1 MLVLFCI
8 EKFVKCY
15 KNVKIT
21 VIILCF
27 RLLELFLQPNLQ
39 NLIFVNGG
47 ICCLATIPLFV
58 EEIIINHIIMR
69 KIFTLLFLISFAF
82 AQAQYYIPN
91 SGFENWK
98 GSCGSTY
105 QTSSGGGMRQR
116 PGDEPSDWEGSSIN
130 QKVGLSATKTLIEKS
145 SYNGSAVKMSN
156 QFVGVGSLGSNAPG
170 FISFATPWVY
180 AVSTV
185 SKCDGGV
192 YGGREFY
199 GRPDAIK
206 GKFNRTGGTGELA
219 HIIVY
224 TWTGTYKQ
232 TIASKTSGETLDDTD
247 RAVMFHGT
255 NNEPSGITQYG
266 TRIASCDY
274 SFASTNGWEEIT
286 VPLNYNN
293 DEMPQK
299 VNVVLSSGDYWT
311 RGNIKAGSI
320 LEADD
325 VQFVY
330 YSELASLKF
339 NGVNYFSNGKADYTI
354 PAAYDASKL
363 EVTSNGKG
371 AKIEK
376 SFEATSNT
384 LTITIKGDDFSVNSS
399 NKHVYTVVFD
409 ENSSVV
415 EPEGPTNP
423 EAPKELGERLYNLA
437 DADASKTYVLYNE
450 HFTAYA
456 IYESGHGD
464 NVWVAGM
471 IGDSG
476 HTLVNPAYGTPV
488 DITSANS
495 CWQVIKDGDKY
506 QLYNVGAEK
515 YLTTP
520 VYNTN
525 DTSLGYCTFSSTPVS
540 LSVSELSG
548 GKFAFNA
555 YPNHENAEF
564 GYMCA
569 APQLSSPLSIWTNND
584 AGAAWV
590 LIENPNVTVGEIVEP
605 DPEEPEVG
613 DGVDYTPRFTG
624 VKTANHA
631 DPRWIESITL
641 SSAEYSNESANTLSV
656 DNSARLCYND
666 YSETVTMKAAPGEE
680 VTVAVN
686 IGNASWMNAF
696 VYIDTDADGFTAS
709 IEAGSNWAPAGDL
722 VSYSFYNN
730 GSSSDYSGWNS
741 VGANLRSGGTPDPRS
756 TVALP
761 AFAVPEE
768 PGVYRMRVK
777 LDWCNIDPAGDND
790 GKFGDFMA
798 NGGQIVDFMIE
809 VADPNAP
816 ETGIEDV
823 EEEVAPVF
831 EGIYDL
837 QGRKLDEITKT
848 GIYIVNGKKVFIK
861 K

>member
-1 MLVLFCI
+1 
-8 EKFVKCY
+8 
-15 KNVKIT
+15 
-21 VIILCF
+21 
-27 RLLELFLQPNLQ
+27 
-39 NLIFVNGG
+39 
-47 ICCLATIPLFV
+47 
-58 EEIIINHIIMR
+58 MR
-69 KIFTLLFLISFAF
+69 KIFTLLFLVSFAF

-130 QKVGLSATKTLIEKS
+130 QKVGLSASKTLIEKS

-180 AVSTV
+180 AVSKV
-185 SKCDGGV
+185 SNCDGGA
-192 YGGREFY
+192 YGGRELK

-206 GKFNRTGGTGELA
+206 GMFNRSGNTGELA

-247 RAVMFHGT
+247 RAIMFDDATGVQQR
-255 NNEPSGITQYG
+255 GK
-266 TRIASCDY
+266 RIASCDY
-274 SFASTNGWEEIT
+274 SFVSTNGWEEIV
-286 VPLNYNN
+286 VPLNYNYN
-293 DEMPQK
+293 EAPEKM
-299 VNVVLSSGDYWT
+299 NVILSSGDYWT
-311 RGNIKAGSI
+311 RSNIQAGSV

-325 VQFVY
+325 VQFLY

-339 NGVNYFSNGKADYTI
+339 DGKNYFSNGKTSYTI
-354 PAAYDASKL
+354 PAAYDESKL
-363 EVTSNGKG
+363 EITSNGKY

-376 SFEATSNT
+376 NYEATSKT
-384 LTITIKGDDFSVNSS
+384 LTITIKGDDFSVNNS
-399 NKHVYTVVFD
+399 NKHVYTVLFD

-415 EPEGPTNP
+415 EPEGPTVP
-423 EAPKELGERLYNLA
+423 EGPKELGERLYNLA
-437 DADASKTYVLYNE
+437 DADANKTYVLYNE

-456 IYESGHGD
+456 IYEAGHGD
-464 NVWVAGM
+464 KVWTAGM
-471 IGDSG
+471 RGDSG
-476 HTLVNPAYGTPV
+476 HTLSNAAYSTAV

-506 QLYNVGAEK
+506 QLYNVGAEMYLNTPRYEYDSNLK
-515 YLTTP
+515 YC
-520 VYNTN
+520 
-525 DTSLGYCTFSSTPVS
+525 SFSSTPIS
-540 LSVSELSG
+540 LSVAELSG

-555 YPNHENAEF
+555 NPSHANANL

-569 APQLSSPLSIWTNND
+569 SPQLAAPLSVWSNDD

-590 LIENPNVTVGEIVEP
+590 LIENPNVTIGEVVEP
-605 DPEEPEVG
+605 EPEEPEVG
-613 DGVDYTPRFTG
+613 GVVDYTPNFNE
-624 VKTANHA
+624 VKTTIHTN
-631 DPRWIESITL
+631 RYIQTINLIST
-641 SSAEYSNESANTLSV
+641 EYSDESANSLSV
-656 DNSARLCYND
+656 DNSARMCYND
-666 YSETVTMKAAPGEE
+666 YSETVTMKAAAGEE
-680 VTVAVN
+680 VTMVVS
-686 IGNASWMNAF
+686 IGDASWIHSY
-696 VYIDTDADGFTAS
+696 VYIDADEDGFTAGV
-709 IEAGSNWAPAGDL
+709 AADGYTPTGDL
-722 VSYSFYNN
+722 MSYSFYNN
-730 GSSSDYSGWNS
+730 NGTSDNSGKNS
-741 VGANLRSGGTPDPRS
+741 AGRTLTGDARS
-756 TVALP
+756 TVELP
-761 AFAVPEE
+761 SFVMPEE

-777 LDWCNIDPAGDND
+777 IDWCNIDPNGDSD

-809 VADPNAP
+809 VVDPDAPADIDEVEA
-816 ETGIEDV
+816 
-823 EEEVAPVF
+823 EEEVSPVF

>member
-1 MLVLFCI
+1 
-8 EKFVKCY
+8 
-15 KNVKIT
+15 
-21 VIILCF
+21 
-27 RLLELFLQPNLQ
+27 
-39 NLIFVNGG
+39 
-47 ICCLATIPLFV
+47 
-58 EEIIINHIIMR
+58 MR
-69 KIFTLLFLISFAF
+69 KIFTLLFLVSFAF

-130 QKVGLSATKTLIEKS
+130 QKVGLSATKILIEKS

-156 QFVGVGSLGSNAPG
+156 QFVGIGALGSNAPG

-185 SKCDGGV
+185 SKCDGGA
-192 YGGREFY
+192 YGGREFK

-206 GKFNRTGGTGELA
+206 GMFNRSGNTGELA

-232 TIASKTSGETLDDTD
+232 TIVSKTNGETLDDTD
-247 RAVMFHGT
+247 RAIMFDDATGVQQR
-255 NNEPSGITQYG
+255 GK
-266 TRIASCDY
+266 RIASCDY
-274 SFASTNGWEEIT
+274 TFASTNGWEEI
-286 VPLNYNN
+286 VIPLNYNYN
-293 DEMPQK
+293 ETPEK
-299 VNVVLSSGDYWT
+299 INVILSSGDYWT
-311 RGNIKAGSI
+311 RPNIKSGSV

-325 VQFVY
+325 VQFLY

-339 NGVNYFSNGKADYTI
+339 DGKNYFSNGKTSYTI
-354 PAAYDASKL
+354 PATYDESKL
-363 EVTSNGKG
+363 EITSNGKY

-376 SFEATSNT
+376 SYEATSKT
-384 LTITIKGDDFSVNSS
+384 LTITIKGDDFSVNNSS
-399 NKHVYTVVFD
+399 KHVYTVLFD

-415 EPEGPTNP
+415 EPEGPTVP
-423 EAPKELGERLYNLA
+423 EGPKELGERLYNLA
-437 DADASKTYVLYNE
+437 DADANKTYVLYNE

-464 NVWVAGM
+464 KVWVAGM
-471 IGDSG
+471 RGDSG
-476 HTLVNPAYGTPV
+476 HSLSNAAYSNAV
-488 DITSANS
+488 DITSENA

-506 QLYNVGAEK
+506 QLYNVGAEMYLNTPRYEYDENLK
-515 YLTTP
+515 YC
-520 VYNTN
+520 
-525 DTSLGYCTFSSTPVS
+525 SFSSTPIS
-540 LSVSELSG
+540 LTVAELSG

-555 YPNHENAEF
+555 NPSHANANL

-569 APQLSSPLSIWTNND
+569 APQLAAPLSVWSNDD

-590 LIENPNVTVGEIVEP
+590 LIENPNVTIGEVVEP
-605 DPEEPEVG
+605 EPEEPEVG
-613 DGVDYTPRFTG
+613 GVVDYTPNFNE
-624 VKTANHA
+624 VKTTIHTN
-631 DPRWIESITL
+631 RYIQTINLRST
-641 SSAEYSNESANTLSV
+641 EYSDESANSLSV
-656 DNSARLCYND
+656 DNSARMCYND
-666 YSETVTMKAAPGEE
+666 YSETVTMKAAAGEE
-680 VTVAVN
+680 VTMIVS
-686 IGNASWMNAF
+686 IGDASWIHSY
-696 VYIDTDADGFTAS
+696 VYIDADEDGFTAGV
-709 IEAGSNWAPAGDL
+709 AADGYTPTGDL
-722 VSYSFYNN
+722 MSYSFYNN
-730 GSSSDYSGWNS
+730 NGTSDNSGKNS
-741 VGANLRSGGTPDPRS
+741 AGRTLTGDARS
-756 TVALP
+756 TVELP
-761 AFAVPEE
+761 SFVMPEE

-777 LDWCNIDPAGDND
+777 IDWCNIDPNGDSD

-809 VADPNAP
+809 VVDPDAP
-816 ETGIEDV
+816 ANIDEVEA
-823 EEEVAPVF
+823 EEEVSPVF

>member
-1 MLVLFCI
+1 
-8 EKFVKCY
+8 
-15 KNVKIT
+15 
-21 VIILCF
+21 
-27 RLLELFLQPNLQ
+27 
-39 NLIFVNGG
+39 
-47 ICCLATIPLFV
+47 
-58 EEIIINHIIMR
+58 MR
-69 KIFTLLFLISFAF
+69 KIFTLLFLVSFAF

-130 QKVGLSATKTLIEKS
+130 QKVGISASKTLIEKS

-156 QFVGVGSLGSNAPG
+156 QFVGVGSFGSNAPG

-232 TIASKTSGETLDDTD
+232 TIASKTNGETLDDTD
-247 RAVMFHGT
+247 RAIMFHGT
-255 NNEPSGITQYG
+255 SNEPSGITQNG
-266 TRIASCDY
+266 NRVASCDF
-274 SFASTNGWEEIT
+274 SFASTSGWEEIT

-293 DEMPQK
+293 DERPQK

-311 RGNIKAGSI
+311 RSNIQAGSV

-325 VQFVY
+325 VQFLY

-339 NGVNYFSNGKADYTI
+339 DGVSYFSNGKTSYTI
-354 PAAYDASKL
+354 PVAYDESKL
-363 EVTSNGKG
+363 EITSNGKY

-376 SFEATSNT
+376 SYEATSKT
-384 LTITIKGDDFSVNSS
+384 LTITIKGDDFSVNNSS
-399 NKHVYTVVFD
+399 KHVYTVVFD
-409 ENSSVV
+409 ENSEVV
-415 EPEGPTNP
+415 VPEGPKP
-423 EAPKELGERLYNLA
+423 LGERLYNLA
-437 DADASKTYVLYNE
+437 DADANKTYVLYNE

-471 IGDSG
+471 RGDSS
-476 HTLVNPAYGTPV
+476 HALSNAAYGNAV
-488 DITSANS
+488 DITSENA

-506 QLYNVGAEK
+506 QLYNVGAQK

-520 VYNTN
+520 VYVTN
-525 DTSLGYCTFSSTPVS
+525 AESLGYCTFSSSPVS
-540 LSVSELSG
+540 LSVDVLSG

-555 YPNHENAEF
+555 YPEHENGNF

-569 APQLSSPLSIWTNND
+569 APQASAPLSIWSND
-584 AGAAWV
+584 DSGAAWV
-590 LIENPNVTVGEIVEP
+590 LIENPNVTLGEIVE
-605 DPEEPEVG
+605 PEEPEVG
-613 DGVDYTPRFTG
+613 GVVNYTPRFTG
-624 VKTANHA
+624 VKTTVHTNRYIYAV
-631 DPRWIESITL
+631 DLT
-641 SSAEYSNESANTLSV
+641 SAEYSNEAANSLTV
-656 DNSARLCYND
+656 DNTAYQCYND
-666 YSETVTMKAAPGEE
+666 YTETVTMKAAVGEE
-680 VTVAVN
+680 VTVSVN
-686 IGNASWMNAF
+686 IGEASWIHSY
-696 VYIDTDADGFTAS
+696 VYIDADEDGFTAG
-709 IEAGSNWAPAGDL
+709 IAADGYTPTGDL
-722 VSYSFYNN
+722 MSYSFYNN
-730 GSSSDYSGWNS
+730 GGTSDNSGKNS
-741 VGANLRSGGTPDPRS
+741 AGTSITGDNRS
-756 TVALP
+756 TVYLP
-761 AFAVPEE
+761 RFVVPEE
-768 PGVYRMRVK
+768 PGVYRVRVK
-777 LDWCNIDPAGDND
+777 IDWCNIDPAGDND

-809 VADPNAP
+809 VVDPDAP
-816 ETGIEDV
+816 TDIDEV
-823 EEEVAPVF
+823 EEEMNPAF

-848 GIYIVNGKKVFIK
+848 GIYIINGKKVFIK

>member
-1 MLVLFCI
+1 
-8 EKFVKCY
+8 
-15 KNVKIT
+15 
-21 VIILCF
+21 
-27 RLLELFLQPNLQ
+27 
-39 NLIFVNGG
+39 
-47 ICCLATIPLFV
+47 
-58 EEIIINHIIMR
+58 
-69 KIFTLLFLISFAF
+69 
-82 AQAQYYIPN
+82 
-91 SGFENWK
+91 
-98 GSCGSTY
+98 
-105 QTSSGGGMRQR
+105 MRQR

-156 QFVGVGSLGSNAPG
+156 QFVGVGSLGANAPG

-180 AVSTV
+180 AVS
-185 SKCDGGV
+185 KPENCDGGV

-247 RAVMFHGT
+247 RAIMFHGT
-255 NNEPSGITQYG
+255 SNEPSGITQNG
-266 TRIASCDY
+266 NRVASCDF
-274 SFASTNGWEEIT
+274 SFASTSGWEEIT

-311 RGNIKAGSI
+311 RGNIKAGSV

-339 NGVNYFSNGKADYTI
+339 NNVNYFSNGKTSYTI
-354 PAAYDASKL
+354 PVAYDESKL
-363 EVTSNGKG
+363 EITSNGKG

-376 SFEATSNT
+376 SFEATSKT

-399 NKHVYTVVFD
+399 NKHVYTVLFD
-409 ENSSVV
+409 ENSEVV
-415 EPEGPTNP
+415 VPEG
-423 EAPKELGERLYNLA
+423 PKELGERLYNLA
-437 DADASKTYVLYNE
+437 NADSNKTYVLYNE
-450 HFTAYA
+450 HFTTYA
-456 IYESGHGD
+456 IYEAEHND
-464 NVWVAGM
+464 VVWVAGM
-471 IGDSG
+471 RGDSG
-476 HTLVNPAYGTPV
+476 HALSNAAYGEAV
-488 DITSANS
+488 DITSENA
-495 CWQVIKDGDKY
+495 CWQVLKDGDKY
-506 QLYNVGAEK
+506 LLYNVGAEM

-520 VYNTN
+520 IVDNSG
-525 DTSLGYCTFSSTPVS
+525 SLNYCTFSSSPVS
-540 LSVSELSG
+540 LSVVELG
-548 GKFAFNA
+548 DGKFAFNA
-555 YPNHENAEF
+555 YPSHSGADY

-569 APQLSSPLSIWTNND
+569 APQLDAPISVWSSDD

-605 DPEEPEVG
+605 ELPEQPEIDG
-613 DGVDYTPRFTG
+613 DVDYTPRFTG
-624 VKTANHA
+624 VKTTVHTNRYIYAV
-631 DPRWIESITL
+631 DLT
-641 SSAEYSNESANTLSV
+641 SAEYSNETANTLNV
-656 DNSARLCYND
+656 DNSAFQCYND
-666 YSETVTMKAAPGEE
+666 YTETVTMKAAPGEE
-680 VTVAVN
+680 VAMEIN
-686 IGNASWMNAF
+686 IGNASWIHSY
-696 VYIDTDADGFTAS
+696 VYIDVDGDGFTAG
-709 IEAGSNWAPAGDL
+709 IAADGYTPTEDL
-722 VSYSFYNN
+722 MSYSFYNN
-730 GSSSDYSGWNS
+730 GGSSDNSGKNS
-741 VGANLRSGGTPDPRS
+741 AGTSITGDDRS
-756 TVALP
+756 TVYLP
-761 AFAVPEE
+761 RFVVPEE

-777 LDWCNIDPAGDND
+777 IDWCSIDPAGDND

-809 VADPNAP
+809 VADPDAP
-816 ETGIEDV
+816 AGIEEV
-823 EEEVAPVF
+823 EETLSPVF

-848 GIYIVNGKKVFIK
+848 GIYIVNGKKVFVK

>member
-1 MLVLFCI
+1 
-8 EKFVKCY
+8 
-15 KNVKIT
+15 
-21 VIILCF
+21 
-27 RLLELFLQPNLQ
+27 
-39 NLIFVNGG
+39 
-47 ICCLATIPLFV
+47 
-58 EEIIINHIIMR
+58 MR
-69 KIFTLLFLISFAF
+69 KIFTLLFLVSFAF

-156 QFVGVGSLGSNAPG
+156 QFVGLGSLGSNAPG

-185 SKCDGGV
+185 SKCDGGA
-192 YGGREFY
+192 YGGREFK

-206 GKFNRTGGTGELA
+206 GMFNRSGNTGELA

-232 TIASKTSGETLDDTD
+232 TIVSKTNGETLDDTD
-247 RAVMFHGT
+247 RAIMFDDATGVQQR
-255 NNEPSGITQYG
+255 GK
-266 TRIASCDY
+266 RIASCDY
-274 SFASTNGWEEIT
+274 TFASTNGWEEI
-286 VPLNYNN
+286 VIPLNYNYN
-293 DEMPQK
+293 ETPEK
-299 VNVVLSSGDYWT
+299 INVILSSGDYWT
-311 RGNIKAGSI
+311 RPNIKSGSV

-325 VQFVY
+325 VQFLY

-339 NGVNYFSNGKADYTI
+339 DGKNYFSNGKTSYTI
-354 PAAYDASKL
+354 PAAYDESKL
-363 EVTSNGKG
+363 EVTSNGKY

-384 LTITIKGDDFSVNSS
+384 LTITIKGDDFSANKS
-399 NKHVYTVVFD
+399 NMHVYTVLFD

-415 EPEGPTNP
+415 VPEGPKP
-423 EAPKELGERLYNLA
+423 LGERLYNLA
-437 DADASKTYVLYNE
+437 DADANKTYVLYNE

-456 IYESGHGD
+456 VYEAGRGD
-464 NVWVAGM
+464 KVWTAGM
-471 IGDSG
+471 RGDSG
-476 HTLVNPAYGTPV
+476 HTLSNAAYSTPV
-488 DITSANS
+488 DITSEYA
-495 CWQVIKDGDKY
+495 CWQVIKNGDKY
-506 QLYNVGAEK
+506 QLYNVGAEMYLNTPRYEYDDNLK
-515 YLTTP
+515 YC
-520 VYNTN
+520 
-525 DTSLGYCTFSSTPVS
+525 SFSSTPVS
-540 LSVSELSG
+540 LSVAELSG

-555 YPNHENAEF
+555 NPSHTNANL

-569 APQLSSPLSIWTNND
+569 APQLAAPLSVWSNDD

-590 LIENPNVTVGEIVEP
+590 LIENPNVTIGEVVEP
-605 DPEEPEVG
+605 EPEPEPEKPEVG
-613 DGVDYTPRFTG
+613 GAVDYAPRFDG
-624 VKTANHA
+624 VKTTVHTN
-631 DPRWIESITL
+631 RYINSIGL
-641 SSAEYSNESANTLSV
+641 SSAEYSDEDANSLSV
-656 DNSARLCYND
+656 DNSARMCYND
-666 YSETVTMKAAPGEE
+666 YTETVTMKAAVGEE
-680 VTVAVN
+680 VTVSVN
-686 IGNASWMNAF
+686 IGEASWMNAY
-696 VYIDTDADGFTAS
+696 VYIDSDEDGFD
-709 IEAGSNWAPAGDL
+709 AGIDGDGYTPTGDL
-722 VSYSFYNN
+722 MSYSFYNN
-730 GSSSDYSGWNS
+730 GGNDDNNGYNS
-741 VGANLRSGGTPDPRS
+741 VGEYITGNARS
-756 TVALP
+756 TVELP
-761 AFAVPEE
+761 SFVMPEE

-777 LDWCNIDPAGDND
+777 IDWCNIDPAGDND

-809 VADPNAP
+809 VIDPDAPADVDEVEA
-816 ETGIEDV
+816 
-823 EEEVAPVF
+823 EEEVSPVF

>member
-1 MLVLFCI
+1 
-8 EKFVKCY
+8 
-15 KNVKIT
+15 
-21 VIILCF
+21 
-27 RLLELFLQPNLQ
+27 
-39 NLIFVNGG
+39 
-47 ICCLATIPLFV
+47 
-58 EEIIINHIIMR
+58 MR
-69 KIFTLLFLISFAF
+69 KIFTLLFLVSFAF

-91 SGFENWK
+91 SSFENWK

-130 QKVGLSATKTLIEKS
+130 QKVGLSASKILIEKS
-145 SYNGSAVKMSN
+145 SYNGSAVKMFN

-180 AVSTV
+180 AVSNV

-232 TIASKTSGETLDDTD
+232 KIASKTSGETLDDTD
-247 RAVMFHGT
+247 RAIMFHGT
-255 NNEPSGITQYG
+255 SNEPSGITQNG
-266 TRIASCDY
+266 NRVASCDF
-274 SFASTNGWEEIT
+274 SFASTSGWEEIT

-293 DEMPQK
+293 DERPQK

-311 RGNIKAGSI
+311 RSSIQAGSV

-325 VQFVY
+325 VQFLY

-339 NGVNYFSNGKADYTI
+339 DGKNYFSNGKTSYTI
-354 PAAYDASKL
+354 PAAYDESKL
-363 EVTSNGKG
+363 EITSNGKY

-376 SFEATSNT
+376 SYEATSKT
-384 LTITIKGDDFSVNSS
+384 LTITIKGDDFSVNNSS
-399 NKHVYTVVFD
+399 KHVYTVLFD

-415 EPEGPTNP
+415 EPEGPTVP
-423 EAPKELGERLYNLA
+423 EGPKELGERLYNLA
-437 DADASKTYVLYNE
+437 DADANKTYVLYNE

-456 IYESGHGD
+456 VYEAGHGD
-464 NVWVAGM
+464 KVWTAGM
-471 IGDSG
+471 RGDSG
-476 HTLVNPAYGTPV
+476 HTLSNAAYSTAV

-506 QLYNVGAEK
+506 QLYNVGAEMYLNTPRYEYDSNLK
-515 YLTTP
+515 YC
-520 VYNTN
+520 
-525 DTSLGYCTFSSTPVS
+525 SFSSTPIS
-540 LSVSELSG
+540 LTVAELSG

-555 YPNHENAEF
+555 NPTHANANL

-569 APQLSSPLSIWTNND
+569 SPQLAAPLSVWSNDD

-590 LIENPNVTVGEIVEP
+590 LIENPNVTIGEVVEP
-605 DPEEPEVG
+605 EPEEPEVG
-613 DGVDYTPRFTG
+613 GVVDYTPNFNE
-624 VKTANHA
+624 VKTTIHTN
-631 DPRWIESITL
+631 RYIQTINLIST
-641 SSAEYSNESANTLSV
+641 EYSDESANSLSV
-656 DNSARLCYND
+656 DNSARMCYND
-666 YSETVTMKAAPGEE
+666 YSETVTMKAAAGEE
-680 VTVAVN
+680 VTMVVS
-686 IGNASWMNAF
+686 IGDASWIHSY
-696 VYIDTDADGFTAS
+696 VYIDADEDGFTAGV
-709 IEAGSNWAPAGDL
+709 AADGYTPTGDL
-722 VSYSFYNN
+722 MSYSFYNN
-730 GSSSDYSGWNS
+730 NGTSDNSGKNS
-741 VGANLRSGGTPDPRS
+741 AGRTLTGDARS
-756 TVALP
+756 TVELP
-761 AFAVPEE
+761 SFVMPEE

-777 LDWCNIDPAGDND
+777 IDWCNIDPNGDSD

-798 NGGQIVDFMIE
+798 NGGQIVDLMVE
-809 VADPNAP
+809 VVDPDAPADIDEVEA
-816 ETGIEDV
+816 
-823 EEEVAPVF
+823 EEEVSPVF

>member
-1 MLVLFCI
+1 
-8 EKFVKCY
+8 
-15 KNVKIT
+15 
-21 VIILCF
+21 
-27 RLLELFLQPNLQ
+27 
-39 NLIFVNGG
+39 
-47 ICCLATIPLFV
+47 
-58 EEIIINHIIMR
+58 MR
-69 KIFTLLFLISFAF
+69 KIFTLLFLVSFAF

-91 SGFENWK
+91 SSFENWK

-130 QKVGLSATKTLIEKS
+130 QKVGLSASKILIEKS
-145 SYNGSAVKMSN
+145 SYNGSAVKMFN

-180 AVSTV
+180 AVSNV

-232 TIASKTSGETLDDTD
+232 KIASKTSGETLDDTD
-247 RAVMFHGT
+247 RAIMFDDATGVQQR
-255 NNEPSGITQYG
+255 GK
-266 TRIASCDY
+266 RIASCDF
-274 SFASTNGWEEIT
+274 SFASTSGWEEIT

-293 DEMPQK
+293 DERPQK
-299 VNVVLSSGDYWT
+299 MNVILSSGDYWT
-311 RGNIKAGSI
+311 RPNIKNGSV

-339 NGVNYFSNGKADYTI
+339 DGKNYFSNGKTSYTI
-354 PAAYDASKL
+354 PAAYDESKL
-363 EVTSNGKG
+363 EITSNGKY

-376 SFEATSNT
+376 SYEATSKT
-384 LTITIKGDDFSVNSS
+384 LTITIKGDDFSVNNSS
-399 NKHVYTVVFD
+399 KHVYTVLFD

-415 EPEGPTNP
+415 EPEGPTVP
-423 EAPKELGERLYNLA
+423 EGPKELGERLYNLA
-437 DADASKTYVLYNE
+437 DADANKTYVLYNE

-456 IYESGHGD
+456 VYEAGHGD
-464 NVWVAGM
+464 KVWTAGM
-471 IGDSG
+471 RGDSG
-476 HTLVNPAYGTPV
+476 HTLSNAAYSTAV

-506 QLYNVGAEK
+506 QLYNVGAEMYLNTPRYEYDSNLK
-515 YLTTP
+515 YC
-520 VYNTN
+520 
-525 DTSLGYCTFSSTPVS
+525 SFSSTPIS
-540 LSVSELSG
+540 LSVAELSG

-555 YPNHENAEF
+555 NPSHANANL

-569 APQLSSPLSIWTNND
+569 SPQLAAPLSVWSNDD

-590 LIENPNVTVGEIVEP
+590 LIENPNVTIGEVVEP
-605 DPEEPEVG
+605 EPEEPEVG
-613 DGVDYTPRFTG
+613 GVVDYTPNFNE
-624 VKTANHA
+624 VKTTIHTN
-631 DPRWIESITL
+631 RYIQTINLIST
-641 SSAEYSNESANTLSV
+641 EYSDESANSLSV
-656 DNSARLCYND
+656 DNSARMCYND
-666 YSETVTMKAAPGEE
+666 YSETVTMKAAAGEE
-680 VTVAVN
+680 VTMVVS
-686 IGNASWMNAF
+686 IGDASWIHSY
-696 VYIDTDADGFTAS
+696 VYIDADEDGFTAGV
-709 IEAGSNWAPAGDL
+709 AADGYTPTGDL
-722 VSYSFYNN
+722 MSYSFYNN
-730 GSSSDYSGWNS
+730 GGTSDNSGKNS
-741 VGANLRSGGTPDPRS
+741 AGRTLTGDARS
-756 TVALP
+756 TVELP
-761 AFAVPEE
+761 SFVMPEE

-777 LDWCNIDPAGDND
+777 IDWCNIDPNGDSD

-809 VADPNAP
+809 VIDPDAPADIDEVEA
-816 ETGIEDV
+816 
-823 EEEVAPVF
+823 EEEVSPVF

-848 GIYIVNGKKVFIK
+848 GIYIVNGKKVFVK

>member
-1 MLVLFCI
+1 
-8 EKFVKCY
+8 
-15 KNVKIT
+15 
-21 VIILCF
+21 
-27 RLLELFLQPNLQ
+27 
-39 NLIFVNGG
+39 
-47 ICCLATIPLFV
+47 
-58 EEIIINHIIMR
+58 MR
-69 KIFTLLFLISFAF
+69 KIFTLLFLVSFAF

-130 QKVGLSATKTLIEKS
+130 QKVGIFSASETLIEKS

-156 QFVGVGSLGSNAPG
+156 LFVGAGSLGSNAPG

-180 AVSTV
+180 AVATV

-247 RAVMFHGT
+247 RAIMSKATGLVQEGK
-255 NNEPSGITQYG
+255 
-266 TRIASCDY
+266 RIASCDY
-274 SFASTNGWEEIT
+274 SFASTNGWEEIVIPLT
-286 VPLNYNN
+286 YNYDEVP
-293 DEMPQK
+293 EK

-311 RGNIKAGSI
+311 RSNIQAGSV

-330 YSELASLKF
+330 YSELASLKYD
-339 NGVNYFSNGKADYTI
+339 NVNYFSKGKTSYII
-354 PAAYDASKL
+354 PAAYDESKL
-363 EVTSNGKG
+363 EVASNGKG

-376 SFEATSNT
+376 NFEATSNT
-384 LTITIKGDDFSVNSS
+384 LTITIKGDDFEVNNS

-409 ENSSVV
+409 EDSEVV
-415 EPEGPTNP
+415 VPEGPKP
-423 EAPKELGERLYNLA
+423 LGERLYSLA
-437 DADASKTYVLYNE
+437 DADENKTYVLYNE
-450 HFTAYA
+450 HFTTYA
-456 IYESGHGD
+456 IYEEGHGD
-464 NVWVAGM
+464 MLWVAGM

-476 HTLVNPAYGTPV
+476 HALKNSAYGTAV
-488 DITSANS
+488 DLTSENA

-506 QLYNVGAEK
+506 QLCNVGSGM

-520 VYNTN
+520 MYEY
-525 DTSLGYCTFSSTPVS
+525 DDELKYCSFSSTPVS
-540 LSVSELSG
+540 LSVVELGG

-555 YPNHENAEF
+555 YPGHANVNL

-569 APQLSSPLSIWTNND
+569 APQLDAPISVWSSDD
-584 AGAAWV
+584 AGSAWV
-590 LIENPNVTVGEIVEP
+590 LIENPNVTLGEIVEP
-605 DPEEPEVG
+605 ELPEQPEIGV
-613 DGVDYTPRFTG
+613 VDYTPRFTG
-624 VKTANHA
+624 VKTANHTE
-631 DPRWIESITL
+631 PRWIQTITL
-641 SSAEYSNESANTLSV
+641 SSTEYSDEPANTLSV

-666 YSETVTMKAAPGEE
+666 YSDEVTMKAVAGEE
-680 VTVAVN
+680 VTLAVDL
-686 IGNASWMNAF
+686 GEASWMNAY
-696 VYIDTDADGFTAS
+696 VYIDTDADGFTAGIS
-709 IEAGSNWAPAGDL
+709 ESDNWTPTGDL

-730 GSSSDYSGWNS
+730 NDAYDNNGWNS
-741 VGANLRSGGTPDPRS
+741 VGEVITGNARS

-761 AFAVPEE
+761 SFVVPTE

-809 VADPNAP
+809 VVGD
-816 ETGIEDV
+816 ETGIEEV
-823 EEEVAPVF
+823 EEEVNPVF

-837 QGRKLDEITKT
+837 QGRKLNEVTKT

>member
-1 MLVLFCI
+1 
-8 EKFVKCY
+8 
-15 KNVKIT
+15 
-21 VIILCF
+21 
-27 RLLELFLQPNLQ
+27 
-39 NLIFVNGG
+39 
-47 ICCLATIPLFV
+47 
-58 EEIIINHIIMR
+58 MR
-69 KIFTLLFLISFAF
+69 KIFTLLFLVSFAF

-130 QKVGLSATKTLIEKS
+130 QKVGLSASKTLIEKS

-180 AVSTV
+180 AVSNV
-185 SKCDGGV
+185 SKCDGGA
-192 YGGREFY
+192 YGGRELK

-206 GKFNRTGGTGELA
+206 GMFNRSGNTGELA

-232 TIASKTSGETLDDTD
+232 TIASKTNGETLDDTD
-247 RAVMFHGT
+247 RAIMFDDATGVQQR
-255 NNEPSGITQYG
+255 GK
-266 TRIASCDY
+266 RIASCDY
-274 SFASTNGWEEIT
+274 SFVSTNGWEEIV
-286 VPLNYNN
+286 VPLNYNYN
-293 DEMPQK
+293 ETPEKM
-299 VNVVLSSGDYWT
+299 NVILSSGDYWT
-311 RGNIKAGSI
+311 RPNIKNGSV

-339 NGVNYFSNGKADYTI
+339 GGKNYFSNGKTSYTI
-354 PAAYDASKL
+354 PAAYDESKL
-363 EVTSNGKG
+363 EITSNGKY

-376 SFEATSNT
+376 SYEATSKT
-384 LTITIKGDDFSVNSS
+384 LTITIKGDDFSVNNSS
-399 NKHVYTVVFD
+399 KHVYTVVFD

-415 EPEGPTNP
+415 EPEGPTVP
-423 EAPKELGERLYNLA
+423 EGPKELGERLYNLA
-437 DADASKTYVLYNE
+437 DADANKTYVLYNE

-464 NVWVAGM
+464 KVWVAGM
-471 IGDSG
+471 RGDSG
-476 HTLVNPAYGTPV
+476 HSLSNAAYSNAV
-488 DITSANS
+488 DITSENA

-506 QLYNVGAEK
+506 QLYNVGAEMYLNTPRYEYNDDLK
-515 YLTTP
+515 YC
-520 VYNTN
+520 
-525 DTSLGYCTFSSTPVS
+525 SFSSTPVS
-540 LSVSELSG
+540 LSVVELSG

-555 YPNHENAEF
+555 NPSHANANL

-569 APQLSSPLSIWTNND
+569 APQLAAPLSVWSNDD

-590 LIENPNVTVGEIVEP
+590 LIENPNVTIGEVVEP
-605 DPEEPEVG
+605 EPEEPEVG
-613 DGVDYTPRFTG
+613 GVVDYTPNFNE
-624 VKTANHA
+624 VKTTIHTN
-631 DPRWIESITL
+631 RYIQTINLRST
-641 SSAEYSNESANTLSV
+641 EYSDESANSLSV
-656 DNSARLCYND
+656 DNSARMCYND
-666 YSETVTMKAAPGEE
+666 YTETVTMKAAVGEE
-680 VTVAVN
+680 VTMIVS
-686 IGNASWMNAF
+686 IGDASWIHSY
-696 VYIDTDADGFTAS
+696 VYIDADEDGFTAGV
-709 IEAGSNWAPAGDL
+709 AADGYTPTGDL
-722 VSYSFYNN
+722 MSYSFYNN
-730 GSSSDYSGWNS
+730 GGTSDNSGKNS
-741 VGANLRSGGTPDPRS
+741 AGRTLTGDARS
-756 TVALP
+756 TVELP
-761 AFAVPEE
+761 SFVMPEE

-777 LDWCNIDPAGDND
+777 IDWCNIDPNGDSD

-809 VADPNAP
+809 VIDPDAPADIDEVEA
-816 ETGIEDV
+816 
-823 EEEVAPVF
+823 EEEVSPVF

>member
-1 MLVLFCI
+1 
-8 EKFVKCY
+8 
-15 KNVKIT
+15 
-21 VIILCF
+21 
-27 RLLELFLQPNLQ
+27 
-39 NLIFVNGG
+39 
-47 ICCLATIPLFV
+47 
-58 EEIIINHIIMR
+58 MR
-69 KIFTLLFLISFAF
+69 KIFTLLFLVSFAF

-91 SGFENWK
+91 SSFENWK

-130 QKVGLSATKTLIEKS
+130 QKVGLSASKILIEKS
-145 SYNGSAVKMSN
+145 SYNGSAVKMFN

-232 TIASKTSGETLDDTD
+232 KIASKTSGETLDDTD
-247 RAVMFHGT
+247 RAIMFHGT
-255 NNEPSGITQYG
+255 SNEPSGITQNG
-266 TRIASCDY
+266 NRVASCDF
-274 SFASTNGWEEIT
+274 SFASTSGWEEIT

-293 DEMPQK
+293 DERPQK

-311 RGNIKAGSI
+311 RSSIQAGSV

-325 VQFVY
+325 VQFLY

-339 NGVNYFSNGKADYTI
+339 DGKNYFSNGKTSYTI
-354 PAAYDASKL
+354 PAAYDESKL
-363 EVTSNGKG
+363 EITSNGKY

-376 SFEATSNT
+376 SYEATSKT
-384 LTITIKGDDFSVNSS
+384 LTITIKGDDFSVNNSS
-399 NKHVYTVVFD
+399 KHVYTVLFD

-415 EPEGPTNP
+415 EPEGPTVP
-423 EAPKELGERLYNLA
+423 EGPKELGERLYNLA
-437 DADASKTYVLYNE
+437 DADANKTYVLYNE

-456 IYESGHGD
+456 VYEAGHGD
-464 NVWVAGM
+464 KVWTAGM
-471 IGDSG
+471 RGDSG
-476 HTLVNPAYGTPV
+476 HTLSNAAYSTAV

-506 QLYNVGAEK
+506 QLYNVGAEMYLNTPRYEYDSNLK
-515 YLTTP
+515 YC
-520 VYNTN
+520 
-525 DTSLGYCTFSSTPVS
+525 SFSSTPIS
-540 LSVSELSG
+540 LTVAELSG

-555 YPNHENAEF
+555 NPTHANANL

-569 APQLSSPLSIWTNND
+569 SPQLAAPLSVWSNDD

-590 LIENPNVTVGEIVEP
+590 LIENPNVTIGEVVEP
-605 DPEEPEVG
+605 EPEEPEVG
-613 DGVDYTPRFTG
+613 GVVDYTPNFNEG
-624 VKTANHA
+624 KTTIHTN
-631 DPRWIESITL
+631 RYIQTINLIST
-641 SSAEYSNESANTLSV
+641 EYSDESANSLSV
-656 DNSARLCYND
+656 DNSARMCYND
-666 YSETVTMKAAPGEE
+666 YSETVTMKAAAGEE
-680 VTVAVN
+680 VTMVVS
-686 IGNASWMNAF
+686 IGDASWIHSY
-696 VYIDTDADGFTAS
+696 VYIDADEDGFTAGV
-709 IEAGSNWAPAGDL
+709 AADGYTPTGDL
-722 VSYSFYNN
+722 MSYSFYNN
-730 GSSSDYSGWNS
+730 GGTSDNSGKNS
-741 VGANLRSGGTPDPRS
+741 AGRTLTGDARS
-756 TVALP
+756 TVELP
-761 AFAVPEE
+761 SFVMPEE

-777 LDWCNIDPAGDND
+777 IDWCNIDPNGDSD

-809 VADPNAP
+809 VIDPDAPADIDEVEA
-816 ETGIEDV
+816 
-823 EEEVAPVF
+823 EEEVSPVF